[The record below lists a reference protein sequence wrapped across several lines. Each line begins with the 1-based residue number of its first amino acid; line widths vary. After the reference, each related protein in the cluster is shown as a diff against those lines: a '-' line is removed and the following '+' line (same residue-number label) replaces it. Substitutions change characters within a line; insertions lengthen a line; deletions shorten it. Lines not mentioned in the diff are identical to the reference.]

1 MNMKIFD
8 GRIVVPLKCGTRYC
22 ERIFSTYDLV
32 WDYHWYP
39 NKDILNQSYWIVYRH
54 PIKHLI
60 SALQT
65 EMLMVFNHRDDSS
78 IGMVLDRFLSDGGT
92 GHWSNQICQDLYNH
106 WSNNHRKVNLIE
118 IENLSSTLESLGY
131 GVVEFDESDYAF
143 KTQPNLKSKE
153 ECVEYVKTHHPT
165 EWELLYS
172 YALKDVVY
180 YEKLNNRERVIPK
193 II

>member
-8 GRIVVPLKCGTRYC
+8 GRIIVPLKCGTRYC
-22 ERIFSTYDLV
+22 ERIFSKYDLI

-39 NKDILNQSYWIVYRH
+39 NKDILNKPHWMVYRH
-54 PIKHLI
+54 PMNHLI

-106 WSNNHRKVNLIE
+106 WSNNHRIVNLIE
-118 IENLSSTLESLGY
+118 IKDLTSTLESLGY
-131 GVVEFDESDYAF
+131 GVVEFDENDYAF

-153 ECVEYVKTHHPT
+153 ECVEYVKRYHPK

-172 YALKDVVY
+172 YALKDIVY

-193 II
+193 LI